1 MSPPIIIKISPIK
14 VKISPVPIH
23 EKITS
28 ESIATKEF
36 VRYLLDLERNIK
48 VAYNSINDIIGVLND
63 MNGVLNDMN
72 TEISTIKKSMEDAPC
87 DGNVYGR
94 KDGKWVVIS

>member
-1 MSPPIIIKISPIK
+1 MSTPTIIKISPIK
-14 VKISPVPIH
+14 VKISPVPVH

-63 MNGVLNDMN
+63 
-72 TEISTIKKSMEDAPC
+72 ISTKISMIESMEDAPS
-87 DGNVYGR
+87 DGNIYGR
-94 KDGKWVVIS
+94 KDGKWVIIS

>member
-1 MSPPIIIKISPIK
+1 MNISPIK
-14 VKISPVPIH
+14 IKISPVPIH

-48 VAYNSINDIIGVLND
+48 VAYDTINDIIAELND
-63 MNGVLNDMN
+63 ID
-72 TEISTIKKSMEDAPC
+72 TKISMIEESIEDAPS
-87 DGNVYGR
+87 DGNIYGR
-94 KDGKWVVIS
+94 KDGKWIVIS

>member
-14 VKISPVPIH
+14 VKISPVPVH

-63 MNGVLNDMN
+63 
-72 TEISTIKKSMEDAPC
+72 ISTKISMIESMEDAPS
-87 DGNVYGR
+87 DGNIYGR

>member
-1 MSPPIIIKISPIK
+1 MSTPTIIKISPIK
-14 VKISPVPIH
+14 VKISPVPVH

-63 MNGVLNDMN
+63 
-72 TEISTIKKSMEDAPC
+72 ISTKISMIESMEDAPS
-87 DGNVYGR
+87 DGNIYGR

>member
-1 MSPPIIIKISPIK
+1 MNISHIKI
-14 VKISPVPIH
+14 KISPVPIH

-48 VAYNSINDIIGVLND
+48 VAYDTINDIIAELND
-63 MNGVLNDMN
+63 ID
-72 TEISTIKKSMEDAPC
+72 TKISMIEESIEDAPS
-87 DGNVYGR
+87 DGNIYGR

>member
-1 MSPPIIIKISPIK
+1 MSTPTIIKISPIK
-14 VKISPVPIH
+14 VKISPVPVH

-63 MNGVLNDMN
+63 
-72 TEISTIKKSMEDAPC
+72 ISTKISMIESMEDAPN
-87 DGNVYGR
+87 DGNIYCR

>member
-1 MSPPIIIKISPIK
+1 MSPPTIIKISPIK
-14 VKISPVPIH
+14 VKISPVPVH

-63 MNGVLNDMN
+63 
-72 TEISTIKKSMEDAPC
+72 ISTKISMIESMEDAPS
-87 DGNVYGR
+87 DGNIYGR

>member
-14 VKISPVPIH
+14 VKISPVPVH

-63 MNGVLNDMN
+63 
-72 TEISTIKKSMEDAPC
+72 ISTKISMIESMEDAPS
-87 DGNVYGR
+87 DGNIYGR
-94 KDGKWVVIS
+94 KDGKWVIIS

>member
-14 VKISPVPIH
+14 VKISPVPVH

-63 MNGVLNDMN
+63 
-72 TEISTIKKSMEDAPC
+72 ISTKISMIESMEDAPN
-87 DGNVYGR
+87 DGNIYGR

>member
-1 MSPPIIIKISPIK
+1 MSTPTIIKISPIK
-14 VKISPVPIH
+14 VKISPVPVH

-63 MNGVLNDMN
+63 
-72 TEISTIKKSMEDAPC
+72 ISTKISMIESMEDAPN
-87 DGNVYGR
+87 DGNIYGR
-94 KDGKWVVIS
+94 KDGKGVVIS

>member
-14 VKISPVPIH
+14 VKISPVPVH

-63 MNGVLNDMN
+63 
-72 TEISTIKKSMEDAPC
+72 ISTKISMIEESMEDAPS
-87 DGNVYGR
+87 DGNIYGR

>member
-1 MSPPIIIKISPIK
+1 MSISPIK
-14 VKISPVPIH
+14 IKISPVPIH

-48 VAYNSINDIIGVLND
+48 VAYDTINDIIAELND
-63 MNGVLNDMN
+63 ID
-72 TEISTIKKSMEDAPC
+72 TKISMIEESIEDAPS
-87 DGNVYGR
+87 DGNIYGR
-94 KDGKWVVIS
+94 KDGKWIVIS

>member
-1 MSPPIIIKISPIK
+1 MSLPIIIKISPIK
-14 VKISPVPIH
+14 VKISPVPVH

-63 MNGVLNDMN
+63 
-72 TEISTIKKSMEDAPC
+72 ISTKISMIESMEDAPS
-87 DGNVYGR
+87 DGNIYGR
-94 KDGKWVVIS
+94 KDGKGVVIS